1 MAYLIGEFAKRTGL
15 TIHTLRYYEKLGLL
29 HPKRTSGNVRY
40 YDQLDER
47 WLAMILR
54 LKATGM
60 PIKDMQR
67 FAALRKQGEATYAQ
81 RMNLLQQ
88 HLQHLDGEVAQLLA
102 NREKLVEKIQFY
114 NDRLQENG
122 SS

>member
-54 LKATGM
+54 LKATDM

-67 FAALRKQGEATYAQ
+67 FAALREQGEATYAQ

>member
-67 FAALRKQGEATYAQ
+67 FAALREQGEATYAQ

>member
-67 FAALRKQGEATYAQ
+67 FAALREQGEATYAQ

-88 HLQHLDGEVAQLLA
+88 HLQHLDGEVAQLLV

>member
-67 FAALRKQGEATYAQ
+67 FAALREQGEATYAQ

-88 HLQHLDGEVAQLLA
+88 HLQYLDGEVAQLLA

>member
-1 MAYLIGEFAKRTGL
+1 MTYLIGEFAKRTGL

-67 FAALRKQGEATYAQ
+67 FAALREQGEATYAQ

-88 HLQHLDGEVAQLLA
+88 HLQHLDGEVEQLLV

>member
-1 MAYLIGEFAKRTGL
+1 M
-15 TIHTLRYYEKLGLL
+15 

-47 WLAMILR
+47 WLAMLLR
-54 LKATGM
+54 LKSTGM

-67 FAALRKQGEATYAQ
+67 FAALREQGEATYAQ

-88 HLQHLDGEVAQLLA
+88 HLQHLDGEVAQLLV

>member
-40 YDQLDER
+40 YDQLDES

-54 LKATGM
+54 LKATDM

-67 FAALRKQGEATYAQ
+67 FAALREQGEATYAQ

>member
-67 FAALRKQGEATYAQ
+67 FAALREQGEATYAQ

-114 NDRLQENG
+114 NNRLQENG

>member
-29 HPKRTSGNVRY
+29 HPKRTSGNIRY

-67 FAALRKQGEATYAQ
+67 FAALREQGEATYAQ

>member
-1 MAYLIGEFAKRTGL
+1 MTYLIGEFAKRTGL

-54 LKATGM
+54 LKATDM

-67 FAALRKQGEATYAQ
+67 FAALREQGEATYAQ

>member
-47 WLAMILR
+47 WLAMLLR

-67 FAALRKQGEATYAQ
+67 FAALREQGEATYAQ

-88 HLQHLDGEVAQLLA
+88 HLQHLDGEVEQLLV